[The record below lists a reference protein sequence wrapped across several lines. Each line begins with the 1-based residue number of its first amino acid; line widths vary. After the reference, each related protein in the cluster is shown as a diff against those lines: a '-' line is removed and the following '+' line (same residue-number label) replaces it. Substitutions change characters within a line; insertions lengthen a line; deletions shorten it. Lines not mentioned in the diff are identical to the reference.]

1 MRVLYLVPQAKS
13 PERIS
18 AYSFLDEEI
27 QALASAGIDAFVLSG
42 AATAD
47 GWCGGVRLLSLDA
60 RTSLANRILAPILLA
75 RAEGGVARQS
85 LRYPVSSYR
94 AAFIEQVAAGIV
106 RRERIEL
113 IHSHFAWPKGLGGAM
128 VAARTGRP
136 LVASLRGTDILVN
149 QAIGHG
155 RRLHPLF
162 DANVRRLLR
171 RADRTVYFSNY
182 MRNQALSLGAR
193 PESARVVRKGVDLSL
208 FAVAEDRVALREE
221 LGLGPRPMILT
232 VAGLIPL
239 KGVDRI
245 LTALG
250 RLRACQDF
258 TFVVCGEGPERRN
271 LETLAAELG
280 LADRVVFTG
289 RVDRETVARYFAAC
303 DVFVLASIVE
313 AAGNVLFE
321 AMAAGRPVV
330 CTDAGGPAEYV
341 SDGKTG
347 FVVPVGDDRAIAT
360 RLEQLLDNPSLA
372 DQLGREGRRRTIDQ
386 FEYRRMITD
395 LLDLYR
401 EALEIGRRGASVQT
415 APSAA
420 SS

>member
-1 MRVLYLVPQAKS
+1 
-13 PERIS
+13 
-18 AYSFLDEEI
+18 
-27 QALASAGIDAFVLSG
+27 
-42 AATAD
+42 
-47 GWCGGVRLLSLDA
+47 
-60 RTSLANRILAPILLA
+60 
-75 RAEGGVARQS
+75 
-85 LRYPVSSYR
+85 
-94 AAFIEQVAAGIV
+94 
-106 RRERIEL
+106 
-113 IHSHFAWPKGLGGAM
+113 
-128 VAARTGRP
+128 
-136 LVASLRGTDILVN
+136 
-149 QAIGHG
+149 
-155 RRLHPLF
+155 
-162 DANVRRLLR
+162 
-171 RADRTVYFSNY
+171 VYFSNY
-182 MRNQALSLGAR
+182 MRNQAVSLGAR

-208 FAVAEDRVALREE
+208 FAVAEDRVALRQE

-250 RLRACQDF
+250 RLRAGQDF
-258 TFVVCGEGPERRN
+258 TFVICGEGPESRN

-341 SDGKTG
+341 SDGETG

-386 FEYRRMITD
+386 FDYRRMITD

-401 EALEIGRRGASVQT
+401 EALEIGRRGASVQA